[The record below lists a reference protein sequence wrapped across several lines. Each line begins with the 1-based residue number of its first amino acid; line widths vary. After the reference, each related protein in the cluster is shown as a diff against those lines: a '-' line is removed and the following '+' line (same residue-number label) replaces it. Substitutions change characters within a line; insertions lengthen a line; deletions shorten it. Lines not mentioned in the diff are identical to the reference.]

1 MERTCNTRSDALTAG
16 GYKDTFQDTAQT
28 VRPRTF
34 FFYYHI
40 GERPPERTE
49 TTGAVV
55 GGDTFFGKIALMR
68 TKLHLSNDEVMTRS
82 WIALNLEMADL
93 PWWSPHAKKVIR
105 GQAAIDHLKK
115 YTNKS

>member
-1 MERTCNTRSDALTAG
+1 
-16 GYKDTFQDTAQT
+16 
-28 VRPRTF
+28 
-34 FFYYHI
+34 
-40 GERPPERTE
+40 
-49 TTGAVV
+49 
-55 GGDTFFGKIALMR
+55 MR
-68 TKLHLSNDEVMTRS
+68 TKLHLSNDEVMNRS